1 MGECALYLWRALSEY
16 DLTKGDLEI
25 LKPKVLEKL
34 SFE

>member
-25 LKPKVLEKL
+25 LKVLEKL